1 MKYLHTMIRIT
12 NIEKS
17 LDFFCKGLGLKETRR
32 KENEKGSI
40 EAGKAADFVI
50 LDRDIMFIPDEE
62 ILKTKV
68 EATYINGEK
77 VYGTDKKL
85 QPQKEV
91 KH

>member
-1 MKYLHTMIRIT
+1 MSRENTLRGMTIWAAYS
-12 NIEKS
+12 NFE
-17 LDFFCKGLGLKETRR
+17 
-32 KENEKGSI
+32 ENEKGSI